1 MTTSATPRKGRCIR
15 TGLFAAVLLAA
26 GPLCAANGDG
36 ERGDG
41 GRDGSSVG
49 IGVDYSRGD
58 YGSTLDTGI
67 VSVPLSAQLRRGR
80 WQFGASLPWLR
91 VSGDP
96 DVVPALGLLPGL
108 GLEDAPGAG
117 TERTT
122 SSGVGDLNLSAAYS
136 VDTGGKLGI
145 DLGAKAKV
153 ATADADRGLGTGAN
167 DYGVS
172 VDLYRDVAGTLLFA
186 GVGHT
191 WLGDSPRIEA
201 GSQQRANVGLSHRA
215 GRGQLG
221 LMYEQR
227 SALVDPLDGRR
238 EATAFYSL
246 PTASGGR
253 FKLYAS
259 HGLSDGSPDWGAGV
273 AVSTGF

>member
-1 MTTSATPRKGRCIR
+1 VTTSVHPRKGRCIR

-26 GPLCAANGDG
+26 GPLCAADGDG
-36 ERGDG
+36 DRDKN
-41 GRDGSSVG
+41 RDGASVG

-58 YGSTLDTGI
+58 YGGTLDTGI

-91 VSGDP
+91 VSGDRN
-96 DVVPALGLLPGL
+96 VVPTLGLLPGL
-108 GLEDAPGAG
+108 GFADAPG

-122 SSGVGDLNLSAAYS
+122 TSGIGDLDLSAAYS

-145 DLGAKAKV
+145 DLGAKAKI

-172 VDLYRDVAGTLLFA
+172 VDLYRDVAGTLLFG
-186 GVGHT
+186 GVGHA
-191 WLGDSPRIEA
+191 WIGDSQRIEA
-201 GSQQRANVGLSHRA
+201 TTQRRANVGLAHRA

-227 SALVDPLDGRR
+227 SALVDQLEGRR
-238 EATAFYSL
+238 DATAFYSL

-273 AVSTGF
+273 AVSAGF